1 MEFEVEKIYTPNA
14 ILFAMRK
21 ASWGTVITIN
31 GKSTTYKARYS
42 YKGQRIC
49 KRFKDKLSAQ
59 GWLNSEKT
67 LVEADKKGISN
78 GLRPVNVN
86 GRKTP

>member
-31 GKSTTYKARYS
+31 GKSTTYEARYS

-59 GWLNSEKT
+59 GWLNS
-67 LVEADKKGISN
+67 KKVSAS